1 MIDDKLKITLDASTA
16 DNKTPATTGVF
27 AASGKKDVLTDDST
41 NTLPKLAHSF
51 LEEVQTFDKPAA
63 NLSMYEDLTKYED
76 YGVIVNPVDQNLD
89 KQRARNQSALEQFGN
104 SLMQGVVGEV
114 IGGTI
119 GGFGAIGD
127 IVLGAAFGEDNDY
140 ENAITRIG
148 DSIREGTQ
156 KNFPIYQENPE
167 KALDFGDSGYIFSR
181 LPSVLSSISLL
192 IPGTA
197 ATKVATKI
205 GSLARMSKLGKTIET
220 AAKAG
225 KYGNTIKN
233 ALTPVNA
240 AKLGSYAESALTA
253 AGMRIG
259 ENYQEA
265 RQTAQQVKEETIDR
279 FSKMSDEEYN
289 KFLEDSPSNLFEG
302 IDVNDKEAVA
312 DRIASKAAGRDFEW
326 NLINFTMDY
335 LQLRG
340 LSSAWKNMA
349 SRPASLALRDANK
362 MAANTIN
369 RTAEEIANIG
379 QKTLSSRVGQALKR
393 SSMGTGIVAIG
404 ELSEGLEES
413 INYIASQEGL
423 LYGRI
428 LNGQIDE
435 GDTEQISKARNYLND
450 PMLYDS
456 ALWGVIG
463 GVVFHGLAEGF
474 GKVSN
479 RLRKIEDIG
488 NQQRLDEINGRQLQ
502 WEQGLNKIQKI
513 NDGVNPYE
521 LELDEKGN
529 PIFSDGKL
537 TYKTIED
544 EEESNYLR
552 NKVNNEIITN
562 MTLNAIRNGNYNL
575 LNDYLASPELKQR
588 LIEIGY
594 SNEENYE
601 ADNINIRNIAEETM
615 NKFKSYSELLHNTD
629 IEDMYLSA
637 AISQNIS
644 NDNVIKDIDN
654 KISNLQNKNDNIA
667 NNNPLISEQ
676 RISANLDNRF
686 KIGILQDYLNEINNN
701 LKDKPSKLEAKD
713 KYYYKELEST
723 KEVIKKQLD
732 NYKTFLN
739 PLEAFKAQIQED
751 IFSGRNNDEI
761 QKDIDKFKEENPDID
776 FNAAKNIFSLN
787 AIETFAKN
795 INKDYIDNLY
805 DTIALEIER
814 AKIDKNIIR
823 TQKEAVTFKK
833 ELEEDLNNKKEIAV
847 KTSKKDIQNLLK
859 TDEREAVYNYL
870 LGDDKVE
877 LKPET
882 KRKVELAK
890 QVLLLNDDLN
900 YKEELEVE
908 FNKTKPKEIVTVEE
922 KVGVIK
928 PPVEEST
935 KPKPKTESVAPVI
948 ETKSSPAI
956 NIQPVKVSL
965 EKPISEEAN
974 NKFKEVA
981 INAVN
986 LESFKITEQEL
997 LSNTFEVVKP
1007 FNYKGYK
1014 YKSIDVIQGRY
1025 GTDINIIDEQGL
1037 EENITLDQLSY
1048 LVDKGFISSTGGL
1061 NQDTL
1066 ESADIESETSK
1077 FDEVKSR
1084 FDAAYEMID
1093 YYAQATG
1100 RNKDSQGR
1108 TKISIEDMMRY
1119 AVDEVGQETAN
1130 SLYGDLRTTL
1140 WFMSNINNSV
1150 VIIDNKDVVNQ
1161 NAATFLN
1168 KISKPK
1174 TEEIKESIKK
1184 DDTPAILQT
1193 FVTNKVVD
1201 RVLKT
1206 PEQVTNYEAVMRLKK
1221 GDKVDAEINDKGAIV
1236 IKNKGVEVGVMPAIQ
1251 VDEYGNYNAVNE
1263 LWNYKVGLKQN
1274 GTNTYNSPFIDSIKD
1289 IITGEIT
1296 EEQDMFLND
1305 LENLRV
1311 SINTNQ
1317 FIEDSLNA
1325 VYNNPVYKDLISNY
1339 GVETADNESRLR
1351 QANHILKLFGYNN
1364 NVDITMRAA
1373 YPIISQ
1379 SLDSWTN
1386 KLGSNYSNLNNIKNN
1401 ISAGKQLVVHNTT
1414 SGILIKAKD
1423 KNGKPKFNKIKDV
1436 IRVEDSDNFK
1446 LYFPTSNG
1454 LLVEGNAT
1462 QTVTTNTNYQ
1472 PGSAVMFTKD
1482 SDGRNVLVHLYPN
1495 SLSGKYGETTEVA
1508 KKISDSI
1515 HETIY
1520 NGIENILDGNINE
1533 FENMINTVRGYVG
1546 RGNLLKGITIVPTQY
1561 GYAINYENGHGLL
1574 VNYKSGDIN
1583 IAPTLN
1589 GKTVQYTTKE
1599 GKTGTT
1605 RYFAYSER
1613 NPRTTAQTMNRI
1625 RNIAGAKKDAIS
1637 INYMKDAIL
1646 NNSRPNYII
1655 SNDGNVYNDA
1665 DGNFVIKL
1673 PNGEEIKST
1682 NYKDFLLDN
1691 NLLTTDV
1698 DAVRDSE
1705 GNNLGNFVE
1714 SGEGFGADKN
1724 IYVTLENKQP
1734 KTKVSNI
1741 ENKPK
1746 QAISKGGSLV
1756 NIANSF
1762 GVTEYNSILEVF
1774 DKLGVKVNPNIL
1786 SNRGLPNINATYDPN
1801 TNTINIYNKL
1811 FKNSPDR
1818 AVRILIHEGLHHY
1831 IRQINNYKELANQF
1845 KNVIDYYKQVT
1856 NNQTDQELKTKM
1868 ESFLEGETEDIQ
1880 LEEFIVK
1887 ALTNRDL
1894 IDILNNINYDVVGE
1908 TKENKSLFKKILDL
1922 MVELIS
1928 NVSKINDNTL
1938 LAEINNI
1945 FNNFSEQVLNEQI
1958 ETQQEQ
1964 VEQIEVQETIPT
1976 EVQETILEELPGELD
1991 DPFAGMDID
2000 DSFLTSEDVESDQR
2014 VVGSINSL
2022 INKMTPYEKEQFD
2035 NLNNESLINIV
2046 CY

>member
-27 AASGKKDVLTDDST
+27 AASGKKDILIDDST
-41 NTLPKLAHSF
+41 TSLPKLAHSF
-51 LEEVQTFDKPAA
+51 LEETQSFDKPAA
-63 NLSMYEDLTKYED
+63 NLSMYGDLTKYED
-76 YGVIVNPVDQNLD
+76 YGVIVNPIDQNLD

-104 SLMQGVVGEV
+104 SVVQGVVGEV

-127 IVLGAAFGEDNDY
+127 VILGAAFGEDNDY
-140 ENAITRIG
+140 ENAVTRIG
-148 DSIREGTQ
+148 DTIRESTQ
-156 KNFPIYQENPE
+156 ENFPIYQENPE
-167 KALDFGDSGYIFSR
+167 KALDFGDTGYIFSR

-192 IPGTA
+192 IPGA
-197 ATKVATKI
+197 AVTKGLSKV
-205 GSLARMSKLGKTIET
+205 GSLARISKLGKTIEN

-240 AKLGSYAESALTA
+240 AKIGSYVESGITA

-265 RQTAQQVKEETIDR
+265 RQTAQQVKEETVDR

-289 KFLEDSPSNLFEG
+289 KFLEDAPKDLLEG
-302 IDVNDKEAVA
+302 IDINDKEAVA

-326 NLINFTMDY
+326 NLVNFTMDY

-340 LSSAWKNMA
+340 LSAAWKNMA
-349 SRPASLALRDANK
+349 SRPASYTLRDANR

-369 RTAEEIANIG
+369 RTAEEIATQA
-379 QKTLSSRVGQALKR
+379 QKSAFSRVGQALKR
-393 SSMGTGIVAIG
+393 SSMGTGIVALG

-413 INYIASQEGL
+413 VNYIASQEGL

-435 GDTEQISKARNYLND
+435 GDVEQISKARDYLND

-479 RLRKIEDIG
+479 RLRKVEDVG

-502 WEQGLNKIQKI
+502 WEQGLNKINKI
-513 NDGVNPYE
+513 NEGINPYE

-529 PIFSDGKL
+529 PTFTDGKIN
-537 TYKTIED
+537 YKTIEN
-544 EEESNYLR
+544 EEEADYLR
-552 NKVNNEIITN
+552 NKVNNEIISTI
-562 MTLNAIRNGNYNL
+562 TLNAIRNGNYNL

-588 LIEIGY
+588 LIEVGY
-594 SNEENYE
+594 SSEENYE

-615 NKFKSYSELLHNTD
+615 SKYKSYSELLHNAD
-629 IEDMYLSA
+629 VEDMYLSA

-644 NDNVIKDIDN
+644 NDNVIKDIDE
-654 KISNLQNKNDNIA
+654 KINNLRSKNDNIA
-667 NNNPLISEQ
+667 SNNPLIFEQ
-676 RISANLDNRF
+676 RTSANLDNRF
-686 KIGILQDYLNEINNN
+686 RIGILQDYLNEINND
-701 LKDKPSKLEAKD
+701 LKDKPATLEAKD
-713 KYYYKELEST
+713 KYYYQELEST
-723 KEVIKKQLD
+723 KEIVKAELD
-732 NYKTFLN
+732 KSKTFLS

-751 IFSGRNNDEI
+751 IFSGRDKNEI
-761 QKDIDKFKEENPDID
+761 QKDIDKFKEENPNED
-776 FNAAKNIFSLN
+776 FNAAKNIFSLS

-795 INKDYIDNLY
+795 VNKDYIDNLY
-805 DTIALEIER
+805 DTIALEVER
-814 AKIDKNIIR
+814 AKIDSRIIR
-823 TQKEAVTFKK
+823 TQAEAVNFKK
-833 ELEEDLNNKKEIAV
+833 ELEEDLNR
-847 KTSKKDIQNLLK
+847 KKDIAIRTSKQNIQDLLK

-877 LKPET
+877 LNPET
-882 KRKVELAK
+882 KKKVELAK
-890 QVLLLNDDLN
+890 QVLLLNDDLK
-900 YKEELEVE
+900 YKEELDIE
-908 FNKTKPKEIVTVEE
+908 FNKTAPKQTIPTEE
-922 KVGVIK
+922 KLVIVK
-928 PPVEEST
+928 PPVEESN
-935 KPKPKTESVAPVI
+935 KPEPKVEAPPVI
-948 ETKSSPAI
+948 ETKSSPEI
-956 NIQPVKVSL
+956 NPQPVKVSL
-965 EKPISEEAN
+965 ETPISEEAN
-974 NKFKEVA
+974 IKFKETA

-986 LESFKITEQEL
+986 LESAKITEQQL
-997 LSNTFEVVKP
+997 LSNTFEVVNP
-1007 FNYKGYK
+1007 FTYKGYK
-1014 YKSIDVIQGRY
+1014 YKGIDVIQGRY

-1048 LVDKGFISSTGGL
+1048 LVDKGYISSTGGL
-1061 NQDTL
+1061 NQAEL
-1066 ESADIESETSK
+1066 ESTDIETDTSK

-1100 RNKDSQGR
+1100 RKKDSQGR

-1119 AVDEVGQETAN
+1119 AVDEVGQEAAN

-1140 WFMSNINNSV
+1140 WFMSNVNNSV
-1150 VIIDNKDVVNQ
+1150 VITDNKDVINQ

-1193 FVTNKVVD
+1193 FVTNKIAD
-1201 RVLKT
+1201 RILKT

-1236 IKNKGVEVGVMPAIQ
+1236 IKNKGIEVGVMPAIQ
-1251 VDEYGNYNAVNE
+1251 VDEAGNYNAVNE

-1274 GTNTYNSPFIDSIKD
+1274 GTNTYSSPFIDSIKN

-1296 EEQDMFLND
+1296 EEQDMLLND
-1305 LENLRV
+1305 LENLRI

-1339 GVETADNESRLR
+1339 GVETTDNESRLR

-1364 NVDITMRAA
+1364 NVDITMKAA

-1423 KNGKPKFNKIKDV
+1423 KNGKPKFNRIKDV
-1436 IRVEDSDNFK
+1436 IRTEDSDNFK

-1454 LLVEGNAT
+1454 LLAEGNAT
-1462 QTVTTNTNYQ
+1462 QTVSTNTNYQ

-1482 SDGRNVLVHLYPN
+1482 SDGRNVLIHLYPN
-1495 SLSGKYGETTEVA
+1495 SLNGKYGETTEVA

-1515 HETIY
+1515 YETIY
-1520 NGIENILDGNINE
+1520 SGIENLLDGKIDE
-1533 FENMINTVRGYVG
+1533 FENMINTIRGYVG

-1574 VNYKSGDIN
+1574 ANYKSGDIN

-1589 GKTVQYTTKE
+1589 GKTVTYTTKE

-1625 RNIAGAKKDAIS
+1625 RNIAGAKQDAIS

-1646 NNSRPNYII
+1646 NNSRPNYNI

-1714 SGEGFGADKN
+1714 SGEGFGANKN
-1724 IYVTLENKQP
+1724 IYVTLESKQIEEVVP
-1734 KTKVSNI
+1734 TKSNESRNAI
-1741 ENKPK
+1741 E
-1746 QAISKGGSLV
+1746 QSKSLV
-1756 NIANSF
+1756 DIANSF
-1762 GVTEYNSILEVF
+1762 GVTDYNSILEVF

-1786 SNRGLPNINATYDPN
+1786 NNRGVPNRNAIYDPA
-1801 TNTINIYNKL
+1801 TNTISVYNKL

-1818 AVRILIHEGLHHY
+1818 AVRILVHEGLHHY
-1831 IRQINNYKELANQF
+1831 IRQINNYKELADQF
-1845 KNVIDYYKQVT
+1845 KNVLDYYKKVVD
-1856 NNQTDQELKTKM
+1856 NQTDEELKVQM
-1868 ESFLEGETEDIQ
+1868 ESFLEGKTEDVQ

-1887 ALTNRDL
+1887 ALTNKDL
-1894 IDILNNINYDVVGE
+1894 INILNNINYETTTE
-1908 TKENKSLFKKILDL
+1908 TKDSRSLFKKILDL

-1928 NVSKINDNTL
+1928 NVANINDNTL

-1945 FNNFSEQVLNEQI
+1945 FNNFSEQIIN
-1958 ETQQEQ
+1958 EQ
-1964 VEQIEVQETIPT
+1964 VETKQEQIKETNNI
-1976 EVQETILEELPGELD
+1976 ETKEIVLEELPGELE

-2022 INKMTPYEKEQFD
+2022 INKMSPYEREQFD